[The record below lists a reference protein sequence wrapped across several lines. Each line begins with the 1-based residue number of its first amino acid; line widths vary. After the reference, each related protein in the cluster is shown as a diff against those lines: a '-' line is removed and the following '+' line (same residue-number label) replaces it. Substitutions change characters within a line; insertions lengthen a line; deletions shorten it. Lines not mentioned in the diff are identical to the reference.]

1 MTARVSC
8 RAANSL
14 IQYARSRGLN
24 ISTLLEHC
32 PFSEDYLTQIYNWI
46 PEDISN
52 SLFECAAQL
61 LHEED
66 LAYKVGLSTL
76 TGRILGGAEVIARLM
91 SSPRRV
97 YREISGLP
105 FYFDE
110 RAKITVQFTGRNS
123 ALITMHH
130 PMEDPKSKYICQYAR
145 GLAASVPTLWNLP
158 PAILREKQ
166 CILSVEQAGPLKGR
180 SYRVDQE
187 GTVFQSVDGG
197 EQEQAIGKLSSAGTF
212 EVNGIV
218 YGAEA
223 CVYEVSWVEH
233 LPWYKRLVSFLK
245 KRTTS
250 PINER
255 NLREEALFEIARDKQ
270 LIQKMHEMEETLRES
285 ERRYRLVAEKVAD
298 VIWTMDMDLRLT
310 YISPSVTRL
319 AGFSVEEAV
328 GLTVKEFLTPASLEV
343 VTKTFEEESPI
354 RRMEQED
361 PFRSRTLE
369 LEVIRKDGSTV
380 WTENTMSFLR
390 DPDGRPIGIVGV
402 TRDITERKK
411 AEEALRESEKQHRTL
426 FQNILDGMFVIDA
439 EALKVVLAN
448 EALAKMYGFDSA
460 EEMIGLNP
468 LEFIPPED
476 REKVARLIVEDMFEK
491 DLRQMDELRTI
502 ARDGRE
508 IWVNTLGTRIE
519 YQGRLAGLVSIRD
532 ITERKKAEEALRESE
547 RRYRL
552 LADNVTDVI
561 TCVDMN
567 LRPTYMSPSITRL
580 LGYSV
585 EEAMA
590 RGLEGSLTPA
600 STEVVMQ
607 ALATEMALEHG
618 KREDR
623 FRPRVREL
631 EFYHKDGSTVWA
643 EVMVSFLRN
652 SEGRPIEIVSVLRD
666 ITERKKAEKALWE
679 SERRY
684 RLLAENVTD
693 VIWTTDMNLRPT
705 YLSPSITR
713 LLGYSLEEA
722 MSHSM
727 EESLTPASLE
737 TAKQA
742 FAKALTVEGKEQ
754 EENFKSR
761 PLELEMKRKDGSTVW
776 VETTI
781 SFLRDEDGQPVG
793 LLGINRDFTERKRA
807 EEALQESEKRY
818 RLLAENVTDLI
829 TITDMNMRITYVSP
843 SITRLL
849 GYSIDEAI
857 ARDMEE
863 TLTPASLQMAT
874 KAFVRALETEEMK
887 RGESYSMGTVELEMK
902 RKDSSTIWTES
913 TVSFLRDSQD
923 GRPIGMLAVTRDITE
938 RKQARERL
946 QKTLAELERS
956 NKELEQFAYV
966 ASHDL
971 QEPLRMVAS
980 YVQLLARRYEG
991 KLDADADDFIT
1002 YAVDGASRM
1011 QRMINDL
1018 LAYSRVGTR
1027 GKPFQ
1032 PTDCQAVLDQVLV
1045 NLKVSIEESGA
1056 MITHDPLPMV
1066 MADESQMAQLFQNL
1080 INNAIKFRGK
1090 ASPQIHIS
1098 AEQKEKDWVFSV
1110 RDNGI
1115 GIDPQYYER
1124 IFMLFQRLHDRGEYP
1139 GTGMGLAICKKI
1151 VERHSGRIWVE
1162 SEPGKGS
1169 TFYFTISK
1177 RGGEKS

>member
-1 MTARVSC
+1 MKASVSC
-8 RAANSL
+8 RAASSL
-14 IQYARSRGLN
+14 IKYARSRGLN

-32 PFSEDYLTQIYNWI
+32 PFSEDYLTQIYNWV

-52 SLFECAAQL
+52 ALFERAAQL

-76 TGRILGGAEVIARLM
+76 TGRVLGGAEVIARLM

-97 YREISGLP
+97 YQEISGLP

-130 PMEDPKSKYICQYAR
+130 PMEDPKSRYICQYAR
-145 GLAASVPTLWNLP
+145 GLAASVPTLWDLP
-158 PAILREKQ
+158 PALLREKQ
-166 CILSVEQAGPLKGR
+166 CILSVERAGPLKGK
-180 SYRVDQE
+180 SYRVDPE
-187 GTVFQSVDGG
+187 GTVFQSVDDGK
-197 EQEQAIGKLSSAGTF
+197 QEQAIGKLSSTGTF
-212 EVNGIV
+212 EINGVV
-218 YGAEA
+218 YGADA
-223 CVYEVSWVEH
+223 CVYEVSWGER
-233 LPWYKRLVSFLK
+233 LPWYKRLVPFLK

-270 LIQKMHEMEETLRES
+270 LIQKMHEMEETLRGSEKNLKTILENAPDGVYLSDLQGKFLYGNKKAEEIVGYKKEELIDKNFLQLNLLPQEKLATAAKLLALNAAGKNTGPDEFELIRKDGSRAVTEITTTPIKQREKTVVIGFVRDVTERKKAEEVLRES
-285 ERRYRLVAEKVAD
+285 ERRYRLLAEKVTD
-298 VIWTMDMDLRLT
+298 VIWTMDMDLRIT

-328 GLTVKEFLTPASLEV
+328 GLTVEEFLTPASLEV
-343 VTKTFEEESPI
+343 ARKTFEEESPI
-354 RRMEQED
+354 KRMEQED

-411 AEEALRESEKQHRTL
+411 AAEVLRESEKQYRIL
-426 FQNILDGMFVIDA
+426 FQSMLDGMFVIDA
-439 EALKVVLAN
+439 ETLKIVLAN

-460 EEMIGLNP
+460 EDIIGLNP
-468 LEFIPPED
+468 LDFIPPED
-476 REKVARLIVEDMFEK
+476 REEVARIIAEDMFEK

-532 ITERKKAEEALRESE
+532 ITERKRAEEALRESE

-552 LADNVTDVI
+552 LAENVTDVI
-561 TCVDMN
+561 TSVDMN

-590 RGLEGSLTPA
+590 RGLEVSLTPA

-607 ALATEMALEHG
+607 ALATELALEHD
-618 KREDR
+618 KQKDQ

-631 EFYHKDGSTVWA
+631 EFYHKDGSTVWV
-643 EVMVSFLRN
+643 EVKVSFLRN
-652 SEGRPIEIVSVLRD
+652 SEGQPVEIISVLRD
-666 ITERKKAEKALWE
+666 VTDRKKAEEQIQYQAN
-679 SERRY
+679 
-684 RLLAENVTD
+684 LLANVND
-693 VIWTTDMNLRPT
+693 AVIAWDKHFLLSLWNPAAERMYGWKAQEVLGRPGREILSSEFVGLERSQVIQNLR
-705 YLSPSITR
+705 
-713 LLGYSLEEA
+713 
-722 MSHSM
+722 
-727 EESLTPASLE
+727 E
-737 TAKQA
+737 TGE
-742 FAKALTVEGKEQ
+742 FRGEIVHY
-754 EENFKSR
+754 
-761 PLELEMKRKDGSTVW
+761 RKDGTP
-776 VETTI
+776 I
-781 SFLRDEDGQPVG
+781 
-793 LLGINRDFTERKRA
+793 
-807 EEALQESEKRY
+807 
-818 RLLAENVTDLI
+818 
-829 TITDMNMRITYVSP
+829 YV
-843 SITRLL
+843 
-849 GYSIDEAI
+849 
-857 ARDMEE
+857 
-863 TLTPASLQMAT
+863 
-874 KAFVRALETEEMK
+874 
-887 RGESYSMGTVELEMK
+887 
-902 RKDSSTIWTES
+902 ES
-913 TVSFLRDSQD
+913 TAIVLKNGDD
-923 GRPIGMLAVTRDITE
+923 KITGYVTINRDITE
-938 RKQARERL
+938 RKQAEEKL

-980 YVQLLARRYEG
+980 YVQLLARRYKG
-991 KLDADADDFIT
+991 KLDADADDFIA
-1002 YAVDGASRM
+1002 YAVDGAGHL

-1032 PTDCQAVLDQVLV
+1032 PTDCQAVLNQVLA
-1045 NLKVSIEESGA
+1045 NLKVAIEESSA
-1056 MITHDPLPMV
+1056 VITQDPLPMV
-1066 MADESQMAQLFQNL
+1066 MADESQMTQLFQNL

-1090 ASPQIHIS
+1090 ASPRVHIS
-1098 AEQKEKDWVFSV
+1098 VEPKETEWVFSV

-1124 IFMLFQRLHDRGEYP
+1124 IFMLFQSLHSREEYP

-1151 VERHSGRIWVE
+1151 VERHGGRIWVE

-1177 RGGEKS
+1177 RGGEKL

>member
-1 MTARVSC
+1 MKASVSC
-8 RAANSL
+8 RAASSL
-14 IQYARSRGLN
+14 IKYARSRGLN

-32 PFSEDYLTQIYNWI
+32 PFSEDYLTQIYNWV

-52 SLFECAAQL
+52 ALFERAAQL

-76 TGRILGGAEVIARLM
+76 TGRVLGGAEVIARLM

-97 YREISGLP
+97 YQEISGLP

-130 PMEDPKSKYICQYAR
+130 PMEDPKSRYICQYAR
-145 GLAASVPTLWNLP
+145 GLAASVPTLWDLP
-158 PAILREKQ
+158 PALLREKQ
-166 CILSVEQAGPLKGR
+166 CILSVERAGPLKGK
-180 SYRVDQE
+180 SYRVDPE
-187 GTVFQSVDGG
+187 GTVFQSVDDGK
-197 EQEQAIGKLSSAGTF
+197 QEQAIGKLSSTGTF
-212 EVNGIV
+212 EINGVV
-218 YGAEA
+218 YGADA
-223 CVYEVSWVEH
+223 CVYEVSWGER
-233 LPWYKRLVSFLK
+233 LPWYKRLVPFLK

-270 LIQKMHEMEETLRES
+270 LIQKMHEMEETLRGSEKNLKTILENAPDGVYLSDLQGKFLYGNKKAEEIVGYKKEELIDKNFLQLNLLPQEKLATAAKLLALNAAGKNTGPDEFELIRKDGSRAVTEITTTPIKQREKTVVIGFVRDVTERKKAEEVLRES
-285 ERRYRLVAEKVAD
+285 ERRYRLLAEKVTD
-298 VIWTMDMDLRLT
+298 VIWTMDMDLRIT

-328 GLTVKEFLTPASLEV
+328 GLTVEEFLTPASLEMV
-343 VTKTFEEESPI
+343 MKTFKEESPI
-354 RRMEQED
+354 RRIEQED

-390 DPDGRPIGIVGV
+390 DPDGRPIGVVGV
-402 TRDITERKK
+402 TRDITQREK
-411 AEEALRESEKQHRTL
+411 AEEALRESEKQYRIL
-426 FQNILDGMFVIDA
+426 FQSMLDGMFVIDA
-439 EALKVVLAN
+439 ETLKVVLAN

-460 EEMIGLNP
+460 EDVIGVNP

-476 REKVARLIVEDMFEK
+476 REKVARIIAEDMFEK

-552 LADNVTDVI
+552 LAENVADVI

-580 LGYSV
+580 LGYSM
-585 EEAMA
+585 EEVMA
-590 RGLEGSLTPA
+590 RGLEESLTPA

-607 ALATEMALEHG
+607 ALATELALEHD
-618 KREDR
+618 KQKDQ
-623 FRPRVREL
+623 FRPLVREL
-631 EFYHKDGSTVWA
+631 EFYRKDGSTVWV
-643 EVMVSFLRN
+643 EVKVSFLRN
-652 SEGRPIEIVSVLRD
+652 SEGRPVEIISVLRD
-666 ITERKKAEKALWE
+666 VTERRKAEEQIQYQAN
-679 SERRY
+679 
-684 RLLAENVTD
+684 LLANVND
-693 VIWTTDMNLRPT
+693 AVIAWDKHFLVSLWNPAAERMYGWKAQEVLGRPGREILSSEFVGLERSQVIQNLR
-705 YLSPSITR
+705 
-713 LLGYSLEEA
+713 
-722 MSHSM
+722 
-727 EESLTPASLE
+727 E
-737 TAKQA
+737 TGE
-742 FAKALTVEGKEQ
+742 FRGEIVHY
-754 EENFKSR
+754 
-761 PLELEMKRKDGSTVW
+761 RKDGTP
-776 VETTI
+776 I
-781 SFLRDEDGQPVG
+781 
-793 LLGINRDFTERKRA
+793 
-807 EEALQESEKRY
+807 
-818 RLLAENVTDLI
+818 
-829 TITDMNMRITYVSP
+829 YV
-843 SITRLL
+843 
-849 GYSIDEAI
+849 
-857 ARDMEE
+857 
-863 TLTPASLQMAT
+863 
-874 KAFVRALETEEMK
+874 
-887 RGESYSMGTVELEMK
+887 
-902 RKDSSTIWTES
+902 ES
-913 TVSFLRDSQD
+913 TAIVLKNGDD
-923 GRPIGMLAVTRDITE
+923 KITGYVTINRDITE
-938 RKQARERL
+938 RKQAEEKL

-971 QEPLRMVAS
+971 QEPLRMIAS
-980 YVQLLARRYEG
+980 YVQLLARRYKG
-991 KLDADADDFIT
+991 KLDADADDFIA
-1002 YAVDGASRM
+1002 YAVDGAGHL

-1032 PTDCQAVLDQVLV
+1032 PTDCQAVLNQVLA
-1045 NLKVSIEESGA
+1045 NLKVAIEESSA
-1056 MITHDPLPMV
+1056 VITQDPLPMV
-1066 MADESQMAQLFQNL
+1066 MADESQMTQLFQNL

-1090 ASPQIHIS
+1090 ASPRVHIS
-1098 AEQKEKDWVFSV
+1098 VEPKETEWVFSV

-1124 IFMLFQRLHDRGEYP
+1124 IFMLFQSLHSREEYP

-1151 VERHSGRIWVE
+1151 VERHGGRIWVE

-1177 RGGEKS
+1177 RGGEKL

>member
-1 MTARVSC
+1 MKASVSC
-8 RAANSL
+8 RAASSL
-14 IQYARSRGLN
+14 IKYARSRGLN

-32 PFSEDYLTQIYNWI
+32 PFSEDYLTQIYNWV

-52 SLFECAAQL
+52 ALFERAAQL

-76 TGRILGGAEVIARLM
+76 TGRVLGGAEVIARLM

-97 YREISGLP
+97 YQEISGLP

-130 PMEDPKSKYICQYAR
+130 PMEDPKSRYICQYAR
-145 GLAASVPTLWNLP
+145 GLAASVPTLWDLP
-158 PAILREKQ
+158 PALLREKQ
-166 CILSVEQAGPLKGR
+166 CILSVERAGPLKGK
-180 SYRVDQE
+180 SYRVDPE
-187 GTVFQSVDGG
+187 GTVFQSVDDGK
-197 EQEQAIGKLSSAGTF
+197 QEQAIGKLSSTGTF
-212 EVNGIV
+212 EINGVV
-218 YGAEA
+218 YGADA
-223 CVYEVSWVEH
+223 CVYEVSWGER
-233 LPWYKRLVSFLK
+233 LPWYKRLVPFLK

-270 LIQKMHEMEETLRES
+270 LIQKMHEMEETLRGSEKNLKTILENAPDGVYLSDLQGKFLYGNKKAEEIVGYKKEELIDKNFLQLNLLPQEKLATAAKLLALNAAGKNTGPDEFELIRKDGSRAVTEITTTPIKQREKTVVIGFVRDVTERKKAEEVLRES
-285 ERRYRLVAEKVAD
+285 ERRYRLLAEKVTD
-298 VIWTMDMDLRLT
+298 VIWTMDMDLRIT

-328 GLTVKEFLTPASLEV
+328 GLTVEEFLTPASLEMV
-343 VTKTFEEESPI
+343 MKTFKEESPI
-354 RRMEQED
+354 RRIEQED

-390 DPDGRPIGIVGV
+390 DPDGRPIGVVGV
-402 TRDITERKK
+402 TRDITQREK
-411 AEEALRESEKQHRTL
+411 AEEALRESEKQYRIL
-426 FQNILDGMFVIDA
+426 FQSMLDGMFVIDA
-439 EALKVVLAN
+439 ETLKVVLAN

-460 EEMIGLNP
+460 EDVIGVNP

-476 REKVARLIVEDMFEK
+476 REKVARIIAEDMFEK

-552 LADNVTDVI
+552 LAENVADVI

-580 LGYSV
+580 LGYSM
-585 EEAMA
+585 EEVMA
-590 RGLEGSLTPA
+590 RGLEESLTPA

-607 ALATEMALEHG
+607 ALATELALEHD
-618 KREDR
+618 KQKDQ
-623 FRPRVREL
+623 FRPLVREL
-631 EFYHKDGSTVWA
+631 EFYRKDGSTVWV
-643 EVMVSFLRN
+643 EVKVSFLRN
-652 SEGRPIEIVSVLRD
+652 SEGRPVEIISVLRD
-666 ITERKKAEKALWE
+666 VTERRKAEEQIQYQAN
-679 SERRY
+679 
-684 RLLAENVTD
+684 LLANVND
-693 VIWTTDMNLRPT
+693 AVIAWDKHFLVSLWNPAAERMYGWKAQEVLGRPGREILSSEFVGLERSQVIQNLR
-705 YLSPSITR
+705 
-713 LLGYSLEEA
+713 
-722 MSHSM
+722 
-727 EESLTPASLE
+727 E
-737 TAKQA
+737 TGE
-742 FAKALTVEGKEQ
+742 FRGEIVHY
-754 EENFKSR
+754 
-761 PLELEMKRKDGSTVW
+761 RKDGTPIYVESTAIVLKNGDDKITGY
-776 VETTI
+776 VT
-781 SFLRDEDGQPVG
+781 
-793 LLGINRDFTERKRA
+793 INR
-807 EEALQESEKRY
+807 
-818 RLLAENVTDLI
+818 N
-829 TITDMNMRITYVSP
+829 
-843 SITRLL
+843 
-849 GYSIDEAI
+849 
-857 ARDMEE
+857 
-863 TLTPASLQMAT
+863 
-874 KAFVRALETEEMK
+874 
-887 RGESYSMGTVELEMK
+887 
-902 RKDSSTIWTES
+902 
-913 TVSFLRDSQD
+913 
-923 GRPIGMLAVTRDITE
+923 ITE
-938 RKQARERL
+938 RKQAEEKL

-980 YVQLLARRYEG
+980 YVQLLARRYKG
-991 KLDADADDFIT
+991 KLDADADDFIA
-1002 YAVDGASRM
+1002 YAVDGAGHL

-1032 PTDCQAVLDQVLV
+1032 PTDCQAVLNQVLA
-1045 NLKVSIEESGA
+1045 NLKVAIEESSA
-1056 MITHDPLPMV
+1056 VITQDPLPMV
-1066 MADESQMAQLFQNL
+1066 MADESQMTQLFQNL

-1090 ASPQIHIS
+1090 ASPRVHIS
-1098 AEQKEKDWVFSV
+1098 VEPKETEWVFSV

-1124 IFMLFQRLHDRGEYP
+1124 IFMLFQSLHSREEYP

-1151 VERHSGRIWVE
+1151 VERHGGRIWVE

-1177 RGGEKS
+1177 RGGEKL

>member
-46 PEDISN
+46 PEDVSN
-52 SLFECAAQL
+52 ALFERAAQL

-66 LAYKVGLSTL
+66 LAYNVGLSTL
-76 TGRILGGAEVIARLM
+76 TGRVLGGAELIARLM

-97 YREISGLP
+97 YREISVLP

-110 RAKITVQFTGRNS
+110 RAEITVQFTSRNS

-166 CILSVEQAGPLKGR
+166 CILSMERAGPLKGK

-187 GTVFQSVDGG
+187 GTVFQSVDEGK
-197 EQEQAIGKLSSAGTF
+197 QEQAIGKLSSAGTF
-212 EVNGIV
+212 EIDGVV

-223 CVYEVSWVEH
+223 CVYEVSWVER

-285 ERRYRLVAEKVAD
+285 ERRYRLLAEKVTD

-310 YISPSVTRL
+310 YVSPSVTRL
-319 AGFSVEEAV
+319 AGFNVEEAV
-328 GLTVKEFLTPASLEV
+328 GLRVEEFLTPASFAV
-343 VTKTFEEESPI
+343 VMKTLEEELPI

-369 LEVIRKDGSTV
+369 LEVTRKDSSTV
-380 WTENTMSFLR
+380 WTENTISFLR
-390 DPDGRPIGIVGV
+390 APDGQPIGIVGV

-411 AEEALRESEKQHRTL
+411 T
-426 FQNILDGMFVIDA
+426 
-439 EALKVVLAN
+439 
-448 EALAKMYGFDSA
+448 
-460 EEMIGLNP
+460 
-468 LEFIPPED
+468 
-476 REKVARLIVEDMFEK
+476 
-491 DLRQMDELRTI
+491 
-502 ARDGRE
+502 
-508 IWVNTLGTRIE
+508 
-519 YQGRLAGLVSIRD
+519 
-532 ITERKKAEEALRESE
+532 EEALRESE

-552 LADNVTDVI
+552 LAENVTDVI
-561 TCVDMN
+561 SCVDMK
-567 LRPTYMSPSITRL
+567 LRPTYMSPSITHL

-585 EEAMA
+585 EEAMT
-590 RGLEGSLTPA
+590 RGLEESLTPA
-600 STEVVMQ
+600 STKVVSQ

-631 EFYHKDGSTVWA
+631 EFYRKDGSTVWA

-652 SEGRPIEIVSVLRD
+652 SEGRPVEIVSVLRD
-666 ITERKKAEKALWE
+666 ITERK
-679 SERRY
+679 
-684 RLLAENVTD
+684 
-693 VIWTTDMNLRPT
+693 
-705 YLSPSITR
+705 
-713 LLGYSLEEA
+713 
-722 MSHSM
+722 
-727 EESLTPASLE
+727 
-737 TAKQA
+737 
-742 FAKALTVEGKEQ
+742 
-754 EENFKSR
+754 
-761 PLELEMKRKDGSTVW
+761 
-776 VETTI
+776 
-781 SFLRDEDGQPVG
+781 
-793 LLGINRDFTERKRA
+793 
-807 EEALQESEKRY
+807 
-818 RLLAENVTDLI
+818 
-829 TITDMNMRITYVSP
+829 
-843 SITRLL
+843 
-849 GYSIDEAI
+849 
-857 ARDMEE
+857 
-863 TLTPASLQMAT
+863 
-874 KAFVRALETEEMK
+874 
-887 RGESYSMGTVELEMK
+887 
-902 RKDSSTIWTES
+902 
-913 TVSFLRDSQD
+913 
-923 GRPIGMLAVTRDITE
+923 
-938 RKQARERL
+938 QAREKL

-971 QEPLRMVAS
+971 QEPLRMIAS

-991 KLDADADDFIT
+991 KLDTDADDFIA
-1002 YAVDGASRM
+1002 YAVEGANRM

-1032 PTDCQAVLDQVLV
+1032 PTNCQAILDQVLA
-1045 NLKVSIEESGA
+1045 NLKVAIEESGTV
-1056 MITHDPLPMV
+1056 ITHDPLPMV

-1080 INNAIKFRGK
+1080 INNAIKFRDE
-1090 ASPQIHIS
+1090 ASPQVHIS
-1098 AEQKEKDWVFSV
+1098 VEQKEKEWVFSV

-1124 IFMLFQRLHDRGEYP
+1124 IFMLFQSLHSREEYP
-1139 GTGMGLAICKKI
+1139 GTGMGLAICKRI
-1151 VERHSGRIWVE
+1151 VERHGGRIWVE

-1177 RGGEKS
+1177 RGGERL